1 MPQKKKVVLT
11 VRPKKD
17 ADRFERKRL
26 IVDIPKKRAAKIPK
40 RVGFANSKK
49 AETAKLTISK
59 KVKEEQNN
67 VTEEGVVDD
76 INTDNVTS
84 FTKSIP
90 VYQIFEI
97 ESDDEEVDKK
107 PLPRSALTY
116 GNLKLMRNNLMLS
129 DTIINLAQNI
139 IHLQYPS
146 IAGLQDTLLGQSF
159 HSEDALAKFPF

>member
-1 MPQKKKVVLT
+1 M
-11 VRPKKD
+11 
-17 ADRFERKRL
+17 
-26 IVDIPKKRAAKIPK
+26 
-40 RVGFANSKK
+40 
-49 AETAKLTISK
+49 
-59 KVKEEQNN
+59 
-67 VTEEGVVDD
+67 
-76 INTDNVTS
+76 DNVTS
-84 FTKSIP
+84 FTTNIP

-116 GNLKLMRNNLMLS
+116 GNLKLMSNNRMLS
-129 DTIINLAQNI
+129 DTIINMAQNI